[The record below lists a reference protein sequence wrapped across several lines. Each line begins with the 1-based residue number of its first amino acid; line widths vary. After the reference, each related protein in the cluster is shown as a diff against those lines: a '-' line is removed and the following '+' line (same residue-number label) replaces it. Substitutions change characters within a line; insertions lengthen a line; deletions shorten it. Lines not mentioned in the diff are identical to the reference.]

1 MSKGEV
7 RRGAKGGFSAPDVVL
22 AAQFFNDLR
31 GRTAAEGERL
41 LMVAVL
47 EDAAHCFRKH
57 LFAIDRRGQSLFEE
71 AEEWLMEE
79 DTGAAFS
86 FRHICESLDLDPRY
100 IRLALRKWQQ
110 QQLEAQ
116 AGAQPVHLPSTEE
129 TWSSESS
136 EPLRKVSG
144 E

>member
-1 MSKGEV
+1 MRKGEAK
-7 RRGAKGGFSAPDVVL
+7 RGSKGGFSAPDVVL
-22 AAQFFNDLR
+22 AAQFFTDLR
-31 GRTAAEGERL
+31 GRAAAEGERL

-57 LFAIDRRGQSLFEE
+57 LFAIDRRSQSLFEE

-86 FRHICESLDLDPRY
+86 FRHICESLDLEPRY
-100 IRLALRKWQQ
+100 IRLALRKWQE

-116 AGAQPVHLPSTEE
+116 RAALPPPQLPAAAEWSGDQP
-129 TWSSESS
+129 
-136 EPLRKVSG
+136 EPLQKVSG
-144 E
+144 Q

>member
-1 MSKGEV
+1 MRKGEV
-7 RRGAKGGFSAPDVVL
+7 KRGSKGGFSAPDVVL
-22 AAQFFNDLR
+22 ATQFFTELR
-31 GRTAAEGERL
+31 GRAAAEGERL

-57 LFAIDRRGQSLFEE
+57 LFAIDRRSQSLFEE

-86 FRHICESLDLDPRY
+86 FLHICESLDLEPRY
-100 IRLALRKWQQ
+100 IRLALRKWQE

-116 AGAQPVHLPSTEE
+116 RVALPPPLPAAAE
-129 TWSSESS
+129 WPADLP

>member
-1 MSKGEV
+1 MRKGEAK
-7 RRGAKGGFSAPDVVL
+7 RGSKGGFSAPDVVL
-22 AAQFFNDLR
+22 AAQFFTDLR
-31 GRTAAEGERL
+31 GRAAAEGERL

-57 LFAIDRRGQSLFEE
+57 LFAIDRRSQSLFEE

-86 FRHICESLDLDPRY
+86 FRHICESLDLEPRY
-100 IRLALRKWQQ
+100 IRLALRKWQE

-116 AGAQPVHLPSTEE
+116 RTALPPSQLPAAAE
-129 TWSSESS
+129 WSADLP
-136 EPLRKVSG
+136 EPLQKVSG
-144 E
+144 Q